1 MKPSPINLLS
11 AMLLPTED
19 QLKRDYIEW
28 FRSQFGI
35 PPVVT
40 SSTGM
45 PAVHFALHILKRYHK
60 QEGNEG

>member
-1 MKPSPINLLS
+1 
-11 AMLLPTED
+11 MLLPTED

-45 PAVHFALHILKRYHK
+45 PAVHFALHILKRYH
-60 QEGNEG
+60 QASGDEG